1 MWNMPYNEAQSK
13 ARTVKIL
20 STFNTITKGMPEK
33 DFFFADSNWTGAGTA
48 MWQIKV
54 SESNLDKFEQNIEKF
69 DPDHEGVKS
78 VGGKAVLDY
87 VFGKVKVRFLASHKK
102 SAKAADAKTTAM
114 QERASAWIMKRAIK
128 DSYTYKKW
136 TDIKLDPKYAELEK
150 IYPNVE
156 EEWLKVFY
164 AQQARMLTEFSDAK
178 FKIFNRDEG
187 FMGYI
192 SDIVKSKFGV
202 SKKDT
207 WNPADIWCIQNQSK
221 VEEII
226 DQTIDGNGSQTILE
240 LNAVLRKLFTERKV
254 VGISLKKVSG
264 ATAKYEEYNVRKDG
278 LEADYNFNVDSMSI
292 DLSTKSENEFSTQDT
307 RIIVSGNGAEY
318 NFQIKANDSK
328 STSNLKWEPT
338 QKGAAAARVGKAPV
352 DMVGKLISDNKGDF
366 INRHQ
371 NFPSTATKFLEEE
384 SKYRALFTKL
394 KTKKV
399 DTKIANEQTFVDNML
414 AVYANEPHVAH
425 SKCMQMAFLDVV
437 VDMKKTKRREFMT
450 DMVFLAAKKGKR
462 FGPFGKL
469 Y

>member
-1 MWNMPYNEAQSK
+1 MFNMSYAQVQQK
-13 ARTVKIL
+13 AKSLKVKT
-20 STFNTITKGMPEK
+20 SFDNITNKLPEK
-33 DFFFADSNWTGAGTA
+33 DYFFGDSLWSGSG
-48 MWQIKV
+48 MYQIKLG
-54 SESNLDKFEQNIEKF
+54 ENNLDMIEQNIEKV
-69 DPDHEGVKS
+69 DPDHEGVKTI
-78 VGGKAVLDY
+78 GGKAVIDY
-87 VFGKVKVRFLASHKK
+87 IFRDKLKFRFVASHKK

-114 QERASAWIMKRAIK
+114 QERASAWIMKRALK
-128 DSYTYKKW
+128 DSYGYDKW
-136 TDIKLDPKYAELEK
+136 TDIKKDPKYKELEK
-150 IYPNVE
+150 LYPNVE
-156 EEWLKVFY
+156 EEWLKVFF
-164 AQQARMLTEFSDAK
+164 AQQQTMLDEFKSVK
-178 FKIFNRDEG
+178 FNIFNRDEG
-187 FMGYI
+187 FMKYI
-192 SDIVKSKFGV
+192 GDIVKGKFGV

-207 WNPADIWCIQNQSK
+207 WNPADIWCIQNQKK

-352 DMVGKLISDNKGDF
+352 DMVGKLISDNRGDF
-366 INRHQ
+366 VNKHQ

-384 SKYRALFTKL
+384 SKYRSLFTKL

-437 VDMKKTKRREFMT
+437 VDMKKTQRREFMT

>member
-1 MWNMPYNEAQSK
+1 M
-13 ARTVKIL
+13 
-20 STFNTITKGMPEK
+20 
-33 DFFFADSNWTGAGTA
+33 
-48 MWQIKV
+48 
-54 SESNLDKFEQNIEKF
+54 
-69 DPDHEGVKS
+69 
-78 VGGKAVLDY
+78 
-87 VFGKVKVRFLASHKK
+87 
-102 SAKAADAKTTAM
+102 
-114 QERASAWIMKRAIK
+114 
-128 DSYTYKKW
+128 
-136 TDIKLDPKYAELEK
+136 
-150 IYPNVE
+150 
-156 EEWLKVFY
+156 
-164 AQQARMLTEFSDAK
+164 
-178 FKIFNRDEG
+178 
-187 FMGYI
+187 
-192 SDIVKSKFGV
+192 
-202 SKKDT
+202 
-207 WNPADIWCIQNQSK
+207 
-221 VEEII
+221 
-226 DQTIDGNGSQTILE
+226 
-240 LNAVLRKLFTERKV
+240 NAVLRKLFTERKV

-384 SKYRALFTKL
+384 SKYRSLFTKL

-399 DTKIANEQTFVDNML
+399 DTKIANEQTFIDNML

-437 VDMKKTKRREFMT
+437 VDMKKTQRREFMT